1 MGTKK
6 LLCMIM
12 SLSMIMTMLTVAPL
26 TAQAET
32 YQKTI
37 DGIVYEVDTTTGTA
51 QVYDADSS
59 ITTANIKSEV
69 DGYTVTS
76 IGDYAFYKC

>member
-1 MGTKK
+1 MKK
-6 LLCMIM
+6 LVCLF
-12 SLSMIMTMLTVAPL
+12 LSIAILLTMFTAMPL

-32 YQKTI
+32 YKKTI
-37 DGIVYEVDTTTGTA
+37 DGIVYKVDTTTGTA

-69 DGYTVTS
+69 DGYTVTR

>member
-1 MGTKK
+1 
-6 LLCMIM
+6 
-12 SLSMIMTMLTVAPL
+12 MIMTMFTVAPL

-51 QVYDADSS
+51 QVYYADSS

-69 DGYTVTS
+69 DGYTVTR